1 MTKTLSFCNEEGHE
15 LLYLDEIHFTTS
27 VLESLDSIS
36 IGCIIASLALSIIV
50 GSYFKSSFYF
60 FMYDNRK
67 ELKNRPIN
75 ILLLVQSIIQHLVCF
90 TLVSVYTTGLLF
102 DITYSDT
109 VGDAWCSTIWHIG
122 TFGVAYRNTGSFGVA
137 IFRLM
142 YLFHSGWI
150 KEKIGALKMMIMI
163 MILSIIAAELMIFGF
178 GMGNGSASR
187 EQEFTN
193 WCIGKSTE
201 FRRIEHEYALLQG
214 LVYEK
219 KEYADLVI
227 LVSLGLVTSE
237 FCCYVIFFRH
247 LYLHN
252 KGLME
257 RKVLKANETN
267 RRHQKNAI
275 TLFGQFYGFGIETI
289 FYFGVFISLKSG
301 SDPLFRVGL
310 IIAIWCEFGLLS
322 IVEVMTSEFL
332 RQNLPHNRFRNRLF
346 N

>member
-1 MTKTLSFCNEEGHE
+1 MTKTLPFFNEEGHE
-15 LLYLDEIHFTTS
+15 LLHLDEIHFTSS

-36 IGCIIASLALSIIV
+36 IGCIIASLAASIIV

-60 FMYDNRK
+60 YMYDNRK

-75 ILLLVQSIIQHLVCF
+75 ILLLFQAIIQHLVCL
-90 TLVSVYTTGLLF
+90 TLVCVYTTGLLF

-122 TFGVAYRNTGSFGVA
+122 SFGVAYRNTGSFGVA

-142 YLFHSGWI
+142 FLFHSGWI

-163 MILSIIAAELMIFGF
+163 MILSITAAELITFVF
-178 GMGNGSASR
+178 SMGNGSASR
-187 EQEFTN
+187 EQEFLN
-193 WCIGKSTE
+193 WCIGKSGE
-201 FRRIEHEYALLQG
+201 LRRIEHEYALLLG
-214 LVYEK
+214 LVYEE
-219 KEYADLVI
+219 KEYAALVI
-227 LVSLGLVTSE
+227 LVSLGLVISE

-257 RKVLKANETN
+257 RKVLAAKETN

-275 TLFGQFYGFGIETI
+275 TFFGQFYGFAIETI
-289 FYFGVFISLKSG
+289 FYFGIFISLKSG
-301 SDPLFRVGL
+301 SDALFRGGFM
-310 IIAIWCEFGLLS
+310 IAIWCEFGLLS
-322 IVEVMTSEFL
+322 IVEVMTSQFL
-332 RQNLPHNRFRNRLF
+332 RQNLPHNRYRNRLF

>member
-1 MTKTLSFCNEEGHE
+1 MIFTKTSNFNKKYF
-15 LLYLDEIHFTTS
+15 LYS
-27 VLESLDSIS
+27 
-36 IGCIIASLALSIIV
+36 
-50 GSYFKSSFYF
+50 
-60 FMYDNRK
+60 
-67 ELKNRPIN
+67 
-75 ILLLVQSIIQHLVCF
+75 
-90 TLVSVYTTGLLF
+90 
-102 DITYSDT
+102 
-109 VGDAWCSTIWHIG
+109 
-122 TFGVAYRNTGSFGVA
+122 
-137 IFRLM
+137 
-142 YLFHSGWI
+142 
-150 KEKIGALKMMIMI
+150 
-163 MILSIIAAELMIFGF
+163 
-178 GMGNGSASR
+178 
-187 EQEFTN
+187 
-193 WCIGKSTE
+193 IGKSTE
-201 FRRIEHEYALLQG
+201 FRQIEHEYALLQG
-214 LVYEK
+214 LVYEE

-257 RKVLKANETN
+257 RKVLVAKEIN

-301 SDPLFRVGL
+301 YDALFRVGL